1 MVTEYLPE
9 LKETIMARNGKVVIR
24 PDSGDPVDIICGT
37 KISGGVTPEEKGLVE
52 LLYEIFGGHINDL
65 GYKVLDSHIG
75 AIYGDSIT
83 LERAQR
89 ISEKLE
95 AKGFA
100 TTNVVY
106 GIGSYSYQYATR
118 DTFGWA
124 IKATY
129 AKVNGEERLL
139 FKDPKTDSGVKKSQR
154 GRVLVNE
161 VDGELTFTDGHLN
174 DDHYQRALAESAL
187 KPVFIDGQLLRE
199 TTLADIRQ
207 KLGTL

>member
-1 MVTEYLPE
+1 M
-9 LKETIMARNGKVVIR
+9 
-24 PDSGDPVDIICGT
+24 
-37 KISGGVTPEEKGLVE
+37 E

-161 VDGELTFTDGHLN
+161 VDGELTFTDGYL
-174 DDHYQRALAESAL
+174 DDDTYQRALAESAL